1 MNFGTLP
8 PLTSLKAFAAV
19 AETGSLSAAGRMLNV
34 THVAVSQQ
42 VRSLE
47 DHLGHSLVVRE
58 GRGVVLTEE
67 GRLLAQ
73 GVRQAF
79 VQLQDTVE
87 ALSKTAAG
95 RPLHITMTPAF
106 AVSWLMPRISE
117 FRREHPELE
126 LMLNPTAAVVEMQP
140 GGVDVAIRFGNGKW
154 RGLDAEMLLSTNFV
168 VVAATCLVGDKEF
181 HGPEDLLGYPWLQE
195 FGTNELSQW
204 VEWQGVVPRN
214 KLNVTHLPGYMVLEG
229 LRRGEGI
236 TATARTFIEA
246 EIEAGTLKVLFEE
259 GASETTGYHIVTRQG
274 VQRPAVKA
282 FVSWLRNQVRSVET
296 ANGPR

>member
-1 MNFGTLP
+1 MNFGALP

-34 THVAVSQQ
+34 THVAVGQQ
-42 VRSLE
+42 IRSLE

-87 ALSKTAAG
+87 ALSKSAAG

-117 FRREHPELE
+117 FRREHPDLE

-154 RGLDAEMLLSTNFV
+154 PGLDAEM
-168 VVAATCLVGDKEF
+168 
-181 HGPEDLLGYPWLQE
+181 
-195 FGTNELSQW
+195 FGLA
-204 VEWQGVVPRN
+204 P
-214 KLNVTHLPGYMVLEG
+214 
-229 LRRGEGI
+229 
-236 TATARTFIEA
+236 F
-246 EIEAGTLKVLFEE
+246 
-259 GASETTGYHIVTRQG
+259 
-274 VQRPAVKA
+274 
-282 FVSWLRNQVRSVET
+282 
-296 ANGPR
+296 